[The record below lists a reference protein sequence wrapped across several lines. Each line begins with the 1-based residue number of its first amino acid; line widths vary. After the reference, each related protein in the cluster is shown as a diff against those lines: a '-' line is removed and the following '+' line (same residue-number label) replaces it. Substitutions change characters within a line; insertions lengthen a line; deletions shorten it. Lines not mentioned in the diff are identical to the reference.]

1 MDIGIKMNK
10 KYFSKL
16 AIAILAHVA
25 TSPLFAADLLDVWKS
40 AQSKDPSYIA
50 SRYEQMAG
58 EKRRDQ
64 ADSMFRP
71 NIFVSATAGYMTSNS
86 STTGAQFYSSSMSG
100 GPFNGSVF
108 NTSVNGGTLTRH
120 AVSAI
125 QPVYNKE
132 RSAQKSQLKT
142 SSDLSDLVWQQAQ
155 HHLMILVSERY
166 FDVLKAEETLRLA
179 KKQELAISQMYS
191 EIKKRQQLGD
201 AAQTDLQEAAQKMDA
216 TQVGIINAQ
225 MDLKVKKMALEDLMA
240 GSSQIKH
247 LSESIGLSSLN
258 LESLEQY
265 VSKMKS
271 QNIGLKM
278 AALSQDIAKAESE
291 KYDLLASPKVDVV
304 AQTSRD
310 HLSGSGDF
318 GSGAGNTVTNHMVG
332 VQLMVPLYTGGY
344 RSAKYEEAILN
355 LQKAKTNYDQ
365 VSLDAEKALRAI
377 WLALNSSKER
387 IPAMIRAK
395 ETSQARLR
403 TTRSGHK
410 VGARNTLE
418 LLGAEMDA
426 VASEHALFMEET
438 NYLLNRLRLAA
449 MVSEL
454 GESDLNSIN
463 AYLK

>member
-1 MDIGIKMNK
+1 MKK
-10 KYFSKL
+10 KYFSKV
-16 AIAILAHVA
+16 AIALLANVA
-25 TSPLFAADLLDVWKS
+25 ASQLFAADLLDVWQS
-40 AQSKDPSYIA
+40 AQSKDPAYMA

-64 ADSMFRP
+64 ADSIFKP
-71 NIFVSATAGYMTSNS
+71 NIFASATAGYMTSNS

-120 AVSAI
+120 AISAI

-132 RSAQKSQLKT
+132 KSAQKSQLKT

-155 HHLMILVSERY
+155 HNLIILVSERY
-166 FDVLKAEETLRLA
+166 FDVLKADETLRLA

-191 EIKKRQQLGD
+191 EIKKRQKLGD

-225 MDLKVKKMALEDLMA
+225 MDLKVKKMALEDLMVGA
-240 GSSQIKH
+240 SQIKN
-247 LSESIGLSSLN
+247 LNESLGLSSLN
-258 LESLEQY
+258 LDSLEQY

-278 AALSQDIAKAESE
+278 AALSQDIAKAEVE
-291 KYDLLASPKVDVV
+291 KYELAASPTVDVV

-318 GSGAGNTVTNHMVG
+318 GSGASNTVTSHMVG

-344 RSAKYEEAILN
+344 RSAKYEESVQN
-355 LQKAKTNYDQ
+355 LQKAKASYDQ
-365 VSLDAEKALRAI
+365 ASLDTEKALRAI
-377 WLALNSSKER
+377 WLALNSAKER
-387 IPAMIRAK
+387 IPAMTRAK
-395 ETSQARLR
+395 ETSQARLLA
-403 TTRSGHK
+403 TANGHK
-410 VGARNTLE
+410 LGSRNTLE
-418 LLGAEMDA
+418 LLGAQIDA
-426 VASEHALFMEET
+426 IASEHALFMEEA
-438 NYLLNRLRLAA
+438 NFLLNRLRLAA

-454 GESDLNSIN
+454 SESDLKLVN

>member
-1 MDIGIKMNK
+1 MNK

-16 AIAILAHVA
+16 AIVLLAHVA

-40 AQSKDPSYIA
+40 AQSKDPAYMA

-64 ADSMFRP
+64 ADSMFKP

-86 STTGAQFYSSSMSG
+86 STTGAQFYSSSMGG

-108 NTSVNGGTLTRH
+108 DTSVNGGTLTRH

-155 HHLMILVSERY
+155 HQLMILVSERY

-179 KKQELAISQMYS
+179 KKQELAINQMYS

-225 MDLKVKKMALEDLMA
+225 MDLKVKKMALEDLMT
-240 GSSQIKH
+240 GSGQIKH
-247 LSESIGLSSLN
+247 LNESIGLSSLN
-258 LESLEQY
+258 LDSLEQY

-278 AALSQDIAKAESE
+278 AALSQEIAKAEAD
-291 KYDLLASPKVDVV
+291 KYELTASPKIDVV

-344 RSAKYEEAILN
+344 RSAKYEEAIQN
-355 LQKAKTNYDQ
+355 LQKAKANYDQ
-365 VSLDAEKALRAI
+365 ASLDTEKALRAI

-387 IPAMIRAK
+387 ISAMTRAK

-403 TTRSGHK
+403 TTANGHK
-410 VGARNTLE
+410 VGSRNTLE
-418 LLGAEMDA
+418 LLGAEIDA
-426 VASEHALFMEET
+426 IASEHSLFMEET

-454 GESDLNSIN
+454 GEGDLKLVN

>member
-1 MDIGIKMNK
+1 MNK

-40 AQSKDPSYIA
+40 AQSKDPAYMA

-64 ADSMFRP
+64 ADSMFKP

-86 STTGAQFYSSSMSG
+86 STTGAQFYSSSMGG

-155 HHLMILVSERY
+155 HQLMILVSERY

-179 KKQELAISQMYS
+179 KKQELAINQMYL

-240 GSSQIKH
+240 GSGQIKH
-247 LSESIGLSSLN
+247 LNESIGLSSLN
-258 LESLEQY
+258 LDSLEQY

-278 AALSQDIAKAESE
+278 AALSQDIAKAEAD
-291 KYDLLASPKVDVV
+291 KYELTASPKVDVV

-344 RSAKYEEAILN
+344 RSAKYEEAIQN
-355 LQKAKTNYDQ
+355 LQKAKANYDQ
-365 VSLDAEKALRAI
+365 ASLDTEKALRAI

-387 IPAMIRAK
+387 ISAMTRAK

-403 TTRSGHK
+403 TTANGHK
-410 VGARNTLE
+410 VGSRNTLE
-418 LLGAEMDA
+418 LLGAEIDA
-426 VASEHALFMEET
+426 IASEHSLFMEET

-454 GESDLNSIN
+454 GEGDLKLVN

>member
-1 MDIGIKMNK
+1 MNK

-40 AQSKDPSYIA
+40 AQSKDPAYMA

-64 ADSMFRP
+64 ADSMFKP

-86 STTGAQFYSSSMSG
+86 STTGAQFYSSSMGG

-108 NTSVNGGTLTRH
+108 DTSVNGGTLTRH

-155 HHLMILVSERY
+155 HQLMILVSERY

-179 KKQELAISQMYS
+179 KKQELAINQMYS

-240 GSSQIKH
+240 GSGQIKH
-247 LSESIGLSSLN
+247 LNESIGLSSLN
-258 LESLEQY
+258 LDSLEQY

-278 AALSQDIAKAESE
+278 AALSQDIAKAEAD
-291 KYDLLASPKVDVV
+291 KYELTASPKVDVV

-344 RSAKYEEAILN
+344 RSAKYEEAIQN
-355 LQKAKTNYDQ
+355 LQKAKANYDQ
-365 VSLDAEKALRAI
+365 ASLDTEKALRAI

-387 IPAMIRAK
+387 ISAMTRAK

-403 TTRSGHK
+403 ATANGHK
-410 VGARNTLE
+410 VGSRNTLE
-418 LLGAEMDA
+418 LLGAEIDA
-426 VASEHALFMEET
+426 IASEHSLFMEET

-454 GESDLNSIN
+454 GEGDLKLVN

>member
-1 MDIGIKMNK
+1 MNK

-40 AQSKDPSYIA
+40 AQSKDPAYMA

-64 ADSMFRP
+64 ADSMFKP

-86 STTGAQFYSSSMSG
+86 STTGAQFYSSSMGG

-108 NTSVNGGTLTRH
+108 DTSVNGGTLTRH

-155 HHLMILVSERY
+155 HQLMILVSERY

-179 KKQELAISQMYS
+179 KKQELAINQMYS

-240 GSSQIKH
+240 GSGQIKH
-247 LSESIGLSSLN
+247 LNESIGLSSLN
-258 LESLEQY
+258 LDSLEQY

-278 AALSQDIAKAESE
+278 AALSQEIAKAEAD
-291 KYDLLASPKVDVV
+291 KYELTASPKIDVV

-344 RSAKYEEAILN
+344 RSAKYEEAIQN
-355 LQKAKTNYDQ
+355 LQKAKANYDQ
-365 VSLDAEKALRAI
+365 ASLDTEKALRAI

-387 IPAMIRAK
+387 ISAMTRAK

-403 TTRSGHK
+403 TTANGHK
-410 VGARNTLE
+410 VGSRNTLE
-418 LLGAEMDA
+418 LLGAEIDA
-426 VASEHALFMEET
+426 IASEHSLFMEET

-454 GESDLNSIN
+454 GEGDLKLVN

>member
-1 MDIGIKMNK
+1 MNK

-40 AQSKDPSYIA
+40 AQSKDPAYMA

-64 ADSMFRP
+64 ADSMFKP

-86 STTGAQFYSSSMSG
+86 STTGAQFYSSSMGG

-155 HHLMILVSERY
+155 HQLMILVSERY

-179 KKQELAISQMYS
+179 KKQELAINQMYS

-225 MDLKVKKMALEDLMA
+225 MDLKVKKMALEDLMT
-240 GSSQIKH
+240 GSGQIKH
-247 LSESIGLSSLN
+247 LNESIGLSSLN
-258 LESLEQY
+258 LDSLEQY

-278 AALSQDIAKAESE
+278 AALSQEIAKAEAD
-291 KYDLLASPKVDVV
+291 KYELTASPKIDVV

-344 RSAKYEEAILN
+344 RSAKYEEAIQN
-355 LQKAKTNYDQ
+355 LQKAKANYDQ
-365 VSLDAEKALRAI
+365 ASLDTEKALRAI

-387 IPAMIRAK
+387 ISAMTRAK

-403 TTRSGHK
+403 TTANGHK
-410 VGARNTLE
+410 VGSRNTLE
-418 LLGAEMDA
+418 LLGAEIDA
-426 VASEHALFMEET
+426 IASEHSLFMEET

-454 GESDLNSIN
+454 GEGDLKLVN

>member
-1 MDIGIKMNK
+1 MNK

-40 AQSKDPSYIA
+40 AQSKDPAYMA

-64 ADSMFRP
+64 ADSMFKP

-86 STTGAQFYSSSMSG
+86 STTGAQFYSSSMGG

-108 NTSVNGGTLTRH
+108 DTSVNGGTLTRH

-155 HHLMILVSERY
+155 HQLMILVSERY

-179 KKQELAISQMYS
+179 KKQELAINQMYS

-225 MDLKVKKMALEDLMA
+225 MDLKVKKMALEDLMT
-240 GSSQIKH
+240 GSGQIKH
-247 LSESIGLSSLN
+247 LNESIGLSSLN
-258 LESLEQY
+258 LDSLEQY

-278 AALSQDIAKAESE
+278 AALSQEIAKAEAD
-291 KYDLLASPKVDVV
+291 KYELTASPKIDVV

-344 RSAKYEEAILN
+344 RSAKYEEAIQN
-355 LQKAKTNYDQ
+355 LQKAKANYDQ
-365 VSLDAEKALRAI
+365 ASLDTEKALRAI

-387 IPAMIRAK
+387 ISAMTRAK

-403 TTRSGHK
+403 TTANGHK
-410 VGARNTLE
+410 VGSRNTLE
-418 LLGAEMDA
+418 LLGAEIDA
-426 VASEHALFMEET
+426 IASEHSLFMEET

-454 GESDLNSIN
+454 GEGDLKLVN

>member
-1 MDIGIKMNK
+1 MNK

-16 AIAILAHVA
+16 TIALLAHVA

-40 AQSKDPSYIA
+40 AQNKDPSYMA

-58 EKRRDQ
+58 EKRREQ
-64 ADSMFRP
+64 ADAMFKP

-86 STTGAQFYSSSMSG
+86 STTGAQFYSSSMGS

-155 HHLMILVSERY
+155 HQLIILVSERY

-225 MDLKVKKMALEDLMA
+225 MDLKVKKMALEDLMV

-247 LSESIGLSSLN
+247 LNESIGLSSLN
-258 LESLEQY
+258 LDSLEQY

-278 AALSQDIAKAESE
+278 VALSQDIAKAEAE
-291 KYDLLASPKVDVV
+291 KFEITASPKVDVV

-318 GSGAGNTVTNHMVG
+318 GSGAGNTVMNHMVG

-344 RSAKYEEAILN
+344 RSAKYEEAVQN
-355 LQKAKTNYDQ
+355 LQKAKANYDQ
-365 VSLDAEKALRAI
+365 ASLDTEKALRTI

-387 IPAMIRAK
+387 ITAMTRAK
-395 ETSQARLR
+395 ETSQARLGA
-403 TTRSGHK
+403 TRGGHK
-410 VGARNTLE
+410 VGSRNTLE
-418 LLGAEMDA
+418 LLGAEIDD
-426 VASEHALFMEET
+426 VASEHSLFMEKT

-454 GESDLNSIN
+454 SEDDLKSIN